1 MLFYSK
7 NTWQL
12 IPSNPICRLMA
23 IPIDLDI
30 EREGGLLQNKWLQ
43 LAIFLALLLST
54 LTVWCLRPRISISNV
69 SAIETSGTLGI
80 YWNSN
85 CTTKV
90 TSIDW
95 GNMTLGQEKTTTFYI
110 RNEASSPMFLAGI
123 DKNWNPTT
131 AQSYIHF
138 TFDSDDQKIQAGET
152 KEVAC
157 TLTVS
162 IEITNISN
170 YSFDMLLLG
179 TDYLLADVNKDG
191 SVNMRDINYMIRLFN
206 TNPSSPNWN
215 PNADLNKDLIV
226 GMRDISIALQDFG
239 KTS

>member
-1 MLFYSK
+1 
-7 NTWQL
+7 
-12 IPSNPICRLMA
+12 MA
-23 IPIDLDI
+23 IPIDSNR
-30 EREGGLLQNKWLQ
+30 EREVGLLQNKWLQ

-54 LTVWCLRPRISISNV
+54 FTVWFLRPRSPNSNV
-69 SAIETSGTLGI
+69 SAIETVGTFGV

-90 TSIDW
+90 TSMNW
-95 GNMTLGQEKTTTFYI
+95 GNMTPGQEKTTIFYI

-123 DKNWNPTT
+123 DKNWNPPT
-131 AQSYIHF
+131 AQSHIHF
-138 TFDSDDQKIQAGET
+138 TFDSDNQKIQAGQT
-152 KEVAC
+152 KKVTC

-170 YSFDMLLLG
+170 YSFDILLLG
-179 TDYLLADVNKDG
+179 TDYLLADLNKDG
-191 SVNMRDINYMIRLFN
+191 SINMRDINYMIQLFN

-239 KTS
+239 KTSS

>member
-1 MLFYSK
+1 MA
-7 NTWQL
+7 T
-12 IPSNPICRLMA
+12 PIV
-23 IPIDLDI
+23 LDR

-54 LTVWCLRPRISISNV
+54 LTVWSLRPRIPNSNV
-69 SAIETSGTLGI
+69 SAIETVGTFGV

-90 TSIDW
+90 TSINW
-95 GNMTLGQEKTTTFYI
+95 GNMTPGQEKTTTFYI

-152 KEVAC
+152 KKVTC

-170 YSFDMLLLG
+170 YSFDILLLG

-191 SVNMRDINYMIRLFN
+191 HVDTRDIAILISLFS
-206 TNPSSPNWN
+206 TTPTSPNWN
-215 PNADLNKDLIV
+215 PNADLNKDLKV
-226 GMRDISIALQDFG
+226 DMRDISIALQDFG
-239 KTS
+239 KTSS

>member
-1 MLFYSK
+1 
-7 NTWQL
+7 
-12 IPSNPICRLMA
+12 
-23 IPIDLDI
+23 
-30 EREGGLLQNKWLQ
+30 LQNKWLQ

-54 LTVWCLRPRISISNV
+54 LTVWSLRPRIPISNV
-69 SAIETSGTLGI
+69 SAIETVGTFGV

-90 TSIDW
+90 TSINW
-95 GNMTLGQEKTTTFYI
+95 GNMTPGQEKTATFYI

-123 DKNWNPTT
+123 DKNWNPPT

-138 TFDSDDQKIQAGET
+138 TFDSNDQKIQAGQT
-152 KEVAC
+152 KKVTC

-162 IEITNISN
+162 VEITNISN
-170 YSFDMLLLG
+170 YSFDILLLG

-191 SVNMRDINYMIRLFN
+191 HVDMRDIAFLIGLFN
-206 TNPSSPNWN
+206 TTPASPNWN
-215 PNADLNKDLIV
+215 PNADLNKDLKV

-239 KTS
+239 KTSS

>member
-1 MLFYSK
+1 
-7 NTWQL
+7 
-12 IPSNPICRLMA
+12 MA
-23 IPIDLDI
+23 IPIVLDR
-30 EREGGLLQNKWLQ
+30 EREEGLLQNKWLQ

-54 LTVWCLRPRISISNV
+54 LTVWSLRPRIPIPNV
-69 SAIETSGTLGI
+69 SAIETVGTFGV

-90 TSIDW
+90 TSINW
-95 GNMTLGQEKTTTFYI
+95 GNMTPGQEKTTTFYI
-110 RNEASSPMFLAGI
+110 RNEASSQMFLAGI

-131 AQSYIHF
+131 AQSHIHF
-138 TFDSDDQKIQAGET
+138 TFDSDNQKIQAGQT
-152 KEVAC
+152 KKVTC

-162 IEITNISN
+162 IETTNISN
-170 YSFDMLLLG
+170 YSFDILLLG
-179 TDYLLADVNKDG
+179 TDYLLADLNKDG
-191 SVNMRDINYMIRLFN
+191 SVNMRDINYMIQLFN

-239 KTS
+239 KTSS

>member
-1 MLFYSK
+1 
-7 NTWQL
+7 
-12 IPSNPICRLMA
+12 MA
-23 IPIDLDI
+23 IPIVLDR
-30 EREGGLLQNKWLQ
+30 EREEGLLQNKWLQ

-54 LTVWCLRPRISISNV
+54 LTVWSMRPRILIPNV
-69 SAIETSGTLGI
+69 SAIETVGTFGV

-85 CTTKV
+85 CTSRV
-90 TSIDW
+90 TSINW
-95 GNMTLGQEKTTTFYI
+95 GNMTPGQEKTTLFYI

-131 AQSYIHF
+131 AQSHIHF
-138 TFDSDDQKIQAGET
+138 TFDSDNQKIQAGQT
-152 KEVAC
+152 KKVTC

-170 YSFDMLLLG
+170 YSFDILLLG
-179 TDYLLADVNKDG
+179 TDYLLADLNKDG
-191 SVNMRDINYMIRLFN
+191 SINMRDINYMIQLFN

-239 KTS
+239 KTSS

>member
-1 MLFYSK
+1 
-7 NTWQL
+7 
-12 IPSNPICRLMA
+12 MA
-23 IPIDLDI
+23 IPIVLDR

-54 LTVWCLRPRISISNV
+54 LTIWSLRPRIPISNV
-69 SAIETSGTLGI
+69 SAIETVGTFGV

-90 TSIDW
+90 TSINW
-95 GNMTLGQEKTTTFYI
+95 GNMTPGQEKTTPFYI
-110 RNEASSPMFLAGI
+110 RNEASSQMFLAGI

-138 TFDSDDQKIQAGET
+138 TFDSDDQKIQAGQT
-152 KEVAC
+152 KKVTC

-162 IEITNISN
+162 VEITNISN
-170 YSFDMLLLG
+170 YSFDILLLG

-191 SVNMRDINYMIRLFN
+191 HVDTRDIAFLIGLFG
-206 TNPSSPNWN
+206 TTPASPNWN
-215 PNADLNKDLIV
+215 PNADLNKDLKV
-226 GMRDISIALQDFG
+226 GMRDVSVALQDFG
-239 KTS
+239 KTSL

>member
-1 MLFYSK
+1 MAM
-7 NTWQL
+7 
-12 IPSNPICRLMA
+12 PIV
-23 IPIDLDI
+23 LD
-30 EREGGLLQNKWLQ
+30 RGRKGGLLQNKWLQ
-43 LAIFLALLLST
+43 SAIFLALLLST
-54 LTVWCLRPRISISNV
+54 LTVWSLRPRIPIPNV
-69 SAIETSGTLGI
+69 SAIETVGTFGV

-90 TSIDW
+90 TSINW
-95 GNMTLGQEKTTTFYI
+95 GNMTPGQEKTTTFYI

-131 AQSYIHF
+131 AQSHIHF
-138 TFDSDDQKIQAGET
+138 TFDSDDQKIQAGQT
-152 KEVAC
+152 KKVTC

-162 IEITNISN
+162 IETTNISN
-170 YSFDMLLLG
+170 YSFDILLLG
-179 TDYLLADVNKDG
+179 TDYLLADLNKDG
-191 SVNMRDINYMIRLFN
+191 SVNMRDINYMIQLFN

-239 KTS
+239 KTSS

>member
-1 MLFYSK
+1 
-7 NTWQL
+7 
-12 IPSNPICRLMA
+12 MA
-23 IPIDLDI
+23 IPIVLDR
-30 EREGGLLQNKWLQ
+30 EREEGLLQNKWLQ

-54 LTVWCLRPRISISNV
+54 LTVWSMRPRILIPNV
-69 SAIETSGTLGI
+69 SAIETVGTFGV

-85 CTTKV
+85 CTSRV
-90 TSIDW
+90 TSINW
-95 GNMTLGQEKTTTFYI
+95 GNMTPGQEKTTLFYI

-131 AQSYIHF
+131 AQSHIHF
-138 TFDSDDQKIQAGET
+138 TFDSDNQKIQAGQT
-152 KEVAC
+152 KKVTC

-170 YSFDMLLLG
+170 YSFDILLLG
-179 TDYLLADVNKDG
+179 TDYLLADLNKDG
-191 SVNMRDINYMIRLFN
+191 SVNMRDINYMIQLFN

-239 KTS
+239 KTSS

>member
-1 MLFYSK
+1 
-7 NTWQL
+7 
-12 IPSNPICRLMA
+12 MA
-23 IPIDLDI
+23 IPIVLDR
-30 EREGGLLQNKWLQ
+30 EREEGLLQNKWLQ

-54 LTVWCLRPRISISNV
+54 LTVWSMRPRILIPNV
-69 SAIETSGTLGI
+69 SAIETVGTFGV

-85 CTTKV
+85 CTSRV
-90 TSIDW
+90 TSINW
-95 GNMTLGQEKTTTFYI
+95 GNMTPGQEKTTLFYI

-138 TFDSDDQKIQAGET
+138 TFDSDDQKIQAGQT
-152 KEVAC
+152 KKVTC

-162 IEITNISN
+162 VEITNISN
-170 YSFDMLLLG
+170 YSFDILLLG
-179 TDYLLADVNKDG
+179 TDHLLADVNKDG
-191 SVNMRDINYMIRLFN
+191 YVSMRDINYMIQLFN

-239 KTS
+239 KTSS

>member
-1 MLFYSK
+1 M
-7 NTWQL
+7 
-12 IPSNPICRLMA
+12 
-23 IPIDLDI
+23 
-30 EREGGLLQNKWLQ
+30 QNKWLQ

-54 LTVWCLRPRISISNV
+54 LTIWSLRPKIPITNV
-69 SAIETSGTLGI
+69 SAIETSGTLGV

-90 TSIDW
+90 TSINW
-95 GNMTLGQEKTTTFYI
+95 GNMTPGQEKTTTFYI

-138 TFDSDDQKIQAGET
+138 TFDSDDQKIQASET
-152 KEVAC
+152 KTVTC

-162 IEITNISN
+162 IEIASISN
-170 YSFDMLLLG
+170 YSFDILLLG
-179 TDYLLADVNKDG
+179 TDYLLADLNKDG
-191 SVNMRDINYMIRLFN
+191 SVNMRDINYMIQLFN

-215 PNADLNKDLIV
+215 PNADLNGYLKVD
-226 GMRDISIALQDFG
+226 MRDVSLDLQDFG
-239 KTS
+239 KTSS